1 MSGAPGGGGYFPSR
15 CITSGRFTPAAATLT
30 SISPA
35 FGCGV
40 SRSCGTSTS
49 GAPGSRIAMAVMRAG
64 MLMSDP
70 LVSRLQ

>member
-1 MSGAPGGGGYFPSR
+1 
-15 CITSGRFTPAAATLT
+15 
-30 SISPA
+30 
-35 FGCGV
+35 V

-70 LVSRLQ
+70 LVLRLQ